1 MIETDNQQALNQ
13 YLKGEITQKGLDTL
27 ARLWNNHK
35 TDYKPLV
42 DFAKNNRTPF
52 IATNVPRRYASMVFR
67 EGFEALN
74 SLPSNEKKW
83 IAPLPIP
90 YDSTLPGYV
99 KMIEMMGGHGGEN
112 LPKAQALKDCYNGS
126 QHTRKS
132 HSGITFHPLQWKL
145 S

>member
-1 MIETDNQQALNQ
+1 
-13 YLKGEITQKGLDTL
+13 
-27 ARLWNNHK
+27 
-35 TDYKPLV
+35 
-42 DFAKNNRTPF
+42 
-52 IATNVPRRYASMVFR
+52 MVFR

-112 LPKAQALKDCYNGS
+112 LPKAASSKGRYNGS
-126 QHTRKS
+126 QHTRNTFRDHFFIHYNGS
-132 HSGITFHPLQWKL
+132 YHSDDYEGIYWYLKKWAAFFKTNHNCNGHSVIYKFTR
-145 S
+145 

>member
-1 MIETDNQQALNQ
+1 
-13 YLKGEITQKGLDTL
+13 
-27 ARLWNNHK
+27 
-35 TDYKPLV
+35 
-42 DFAKNNRTPF
+42 
-52 IATNVPRRYASMVFR
+52 MVFR

-112 LPKAQALKDCYNGS
+112 LPKAQALKDATMAHNILENHIQGHFS
-126 QHTRKS
+126 S
-132 HSGITFHPLQWKL
+132 ITMEAIIAMIMKEFIGT
-145 S
+145 